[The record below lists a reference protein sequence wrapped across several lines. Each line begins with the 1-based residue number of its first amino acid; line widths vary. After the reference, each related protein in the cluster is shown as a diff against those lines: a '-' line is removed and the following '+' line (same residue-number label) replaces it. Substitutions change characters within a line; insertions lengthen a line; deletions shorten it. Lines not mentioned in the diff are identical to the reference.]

1 MSGPTRRRL
10 LAGCGCCMMGAGFG
24 CAPPAPPLAPGE
36 RPTTETDEG
45 GLWAMMDREEA
56 RLARSPLRVN
66 DPGLERYISGIA
78 CGIGG
83 AYCRDVRVYVV
94 RNASFNASMAP
105 NGMMQ
110 VWTGLLLR
118 TENEA
123 QLAAVIGHELG
134 HFVARHTLTRMR
146 SIRTVGD
153 IAAFIALGTAGAG
166 VQGAPQAVQAIAIA
180 ALFAYSR
187 DQEREADTFG
197 LAAMREAGYAATE
210 AASVWAGMVTEQ
222 RAEPARDRGG
232 MPFLATH
239 PDSEERE
246 QTLRALAATAGGGRT
261 GEDTHQAALAA
272 VMPTMLADEVRL
284 RRPERSLAVFQRL
297 LARQP
302 NEPGLNTAT
311 GEVYRLRGA
320 PGDDERALAA
330 YRIAVA
336 APRPPATAWRGIG
349 LVEQRR
355 GQRAEAASAFRR
367 YLATTPEPPDAA
379 MIRSY
384 IVEGT

>member
-1 MSGPTRRRL
+1 MVASS
-10 LAGCGCCMMGAGFG
+10 FG
-24 CAPPAPPLAPGE
+24 CAPPERPLIPGE
-36 RPTTETDEG
+36 RPTTATDEG
-45 GLWAMMDREEA
+45 GLWAIMDREEA

-78 CGIGG
+78 CTVGG

-105 NGMMQ
+105 NGMLQ

-134 HFVARHTLTRMR
+134 HFVARHSLTRMR
-146 SIRTVGD
+146 TARTVGD

-166 VQGAPQAVQAIAIA
+166 VQGGPQAVQAIAIS

-197 LAAMREAGYAATE
+197 LAAMRQAGYAESE
-210 AASVWAGMVTEQ
+210 AAAVWAGMAAEE
-222 RAEPARDRGG
+222 RAEPARDRGV
-232 MPFLATH
+232 PFLATH
-239 PDSEERE
+239 PGAEERE
-246 QTLRALAATAGGGRT
+246 QTLRTLAASAAGTGRM
-261 GEDTHQAALAA
+261 GEDTHQAALAPL
-272 VMPTMLADEVRL
+272 MPTMLADEVRL
-284 RRPERSLAVFQRL
+284 RRPERSLSVFQRL

-302 NEPGLNTAT
+302 NEPGLNAAT
-311 GEVYRLRGA
+311 GEVYRLRA
-320 PGDDERALAA
+320 ALGDDERALAA
-330 YRIAVA
+330 FRIAAA

-355 GQRAEAASAFRR
+355 GQRAEAAAAFRR

-384 IVEGT
+384 LVEGT